1 MLSIDEGRQDNMK
14 VAITFDKGNV
24 FQHFGKTE
32 QFKIYE
38 IESNN
43 ITDSYIISNNGIT
56 HCALIDYLKKN
67 NIDVLICGGLG
78 YGAVSKL
85 NELNIKLY
93 AGVSGSCDEVIKA
106 YLNNSLN
113 YDNSH
118 TCEDEHLHT
127 CHSDVKPL
135 I

>member
-1 MLSIDEGRQDNMK
+1 MK
-14 VAITFDKGNV
+14 IAVTYDKGNV

-32 QFKIYE
+32 SFKIYE
-38 IESNN
+38 IENN
-43 ITDSYIISNNGIT
+43 KIIKSYIISNNGIT
-56 HCALIDYLKKN
+56 HCALINYLKDN
-67 NIDVLICGGLG
+67 NIDALICGGLG

-93 AGVSGSCDEVIKA
+93 AGVSGSADDAVNDL
-106 YLNNSLN
+106 LNNRLD

>member
-1 MLSIDEGRQDNMK
+1 MK
-14 VAITFDKGNV
+14 IAVTFDRGDV

-32 QFKIYE
+32 HFKIYE
-38 IESNN
+38 IEDNK
-43 ITDSYIISNNGIT
+43 IKDSYIISNNGIT
-56 HCALIDYLKKN
+56 HCALIDYLKEN
-67 NIDVLICGGLG
+67 EIDALICGGLG

-85 NELNIKLY
+85 NDLNINLY
-93 AGVSGSCDEVIKA
+93 AGVSGSCDKA
-106 YLNNSLN
+106 VKDLLDNKLE

-118 TCEDEHLHT
+118 TCEDEHLHA

>member
-1 MLSIDEGRQDNMK
+1 MK
-14 VAITFDKGNV
+14 IAVTYLKGNV

-32 QFKIYE
+32 YFKIYE
-38 IESNN
+38 VENN
-43 ITDSYIISNNGIT
+43 EIIKSYVIDNNGIT
-56 HCALIDYLKKN
+56 HCALIDYLKEN
-67 NIDVLICGGLG
+67 NVDTLICGGLG

-93 AGVSGSCDEVIKA
+93 AGVSGFADDAVKKL
-106 YLNNSLN
+106 LNGSLE

-127 CHSDVKPL
+127 CHSDIKPL

>member
-1 MLSIDEGRQDNMK
+1 MK
-14 VAITFDKGNV
+14 IAVTYLKGNV

-32 QFKIYE
+32 YFKIYE
-38 IESNN
+38 VENN
-43 ITDSYIISNNGIT
+43 EIIKSYVIDNNGIT
-56 HCALIDYLKKN
+56 HCALIDYLKEN
-67 NIDVLICGGLG
+67 NVDTLICGGLG

-93 AGVSGSCDEVIKA
+93 AGVSGFADDAVKKL
-106 YLNNSLN
+106 LNGSLD

-127 CHSDVKPL
+127 CHSDIKPL